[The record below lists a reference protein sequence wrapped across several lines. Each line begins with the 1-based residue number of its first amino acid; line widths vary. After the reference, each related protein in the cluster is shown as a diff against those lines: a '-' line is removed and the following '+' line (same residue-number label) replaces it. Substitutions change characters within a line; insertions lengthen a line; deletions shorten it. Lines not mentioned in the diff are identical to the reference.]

1 VIYVSNK
8 ITGGLEMDRK
18 EKVKILGEHFGV
30 KPKYLGAPSFAYEIE
45 TSKEIYTID
54 REGCIMTSTGAEV
67 EFEEL
72 LAEPE
77 VEETNFELEI
87 PMDGHSGKT
96 LRNIINII
104 HSKQPLIKKS
114 LGLEEDLVDEEF
126 VKKLNEEDI
135 NSIDSFERAL
145 NRIGDDGGHPVIEFN
160 FKEKTFTFKHTG
172 TEAAIWLFAGI
183 NKQAKRQ
190 SYASAIISPME
201 NEKYTFRSW
210 LNRIGLSGDEYK
222 EIRKELLKNLSGN
235 CAFRIPKEKVNAH
248 EA

>member
-1 VIYVSNK
+1 
-8 ITGGLEMDRK
+8 MDRK
-18 EKVKILGEHFGV
+18 EMIKILGEYLGV
-30 KPKYLGAPSFAYEIE
+30 KPRYLGAPSFHYQIE
-45 TSKEIYTID
+45 TPKETYIID
-54 REGCIMTSTGAEV
+54 REGRIMTSDGTEV

-72 LAEPE
+72 LAGPEDINQAETAEPE
-77 VEETNFELEI
+77 EEINYELEI

-114 LGLEEDLVDEEF
+114 LGLEEDLVDSDF

-145 NRIGDDGGHPVIEFN
+145 NRIGGDKGHPGIKFN
-160 FKEKTFTFKHTG
+160 FKEKTFTFKHNG
-172 TEAAIWLFAGI
+172 TESAIWLFAGI

-190 SYASAIISPME
+190 SYASAIVSPME

-210 LNRIGLSGDEYK
+210 LNRLGLSGDEYK

-235 CAFRIPKEKVNAH
+235 CAFRIPKEKVKRH

>member
-1 VIYVSNK
+1 
-8 ITGGLEMDRK
+8 MDRK
-18 EKVKILGEHFGV
+18 EKVKILGDHFGV
-30 KPKYLGAPSFAYEIE
+30 KPKYLGAPSFSYEVVTPDE
-45 TSKEIYTID
+45 TYLID
-54 REGCIMTSTGAEV
+54 KEGCIMTQAGTNV

-72 LAEPE
+72 IAEPE
-77 VEETNFELEI
+77 EETLNYELEI

-114 LGLEEDLVDEEF
+114 LDLEEDLVDSEF

-145 NRIGDDGGHPVIEFN
+145 NRIGETQGHPGIDFD
-160 FKEKTFTFKHTG
+160 FKEQTLTFKYSDS
-172 TEAAIWLFAGI
+172 EAAIWLFAGI

-210 LNRIGLSGDEYK
+210 LNRLGLSGDEYK

-235 CAFRIPKEKVNAH
+235 CAFRIPKEKVKTH